1 MEKLYKVLTA
11 SLLAGAM
18 FSSSLT
24 AFAAEGEKKVLA
36 PVQEDIS
43 VESIPVIENDLPF
56 LDVKDGTEAFDAIQ
70 FFSQVG
76 AVQGIRSDYFG
87 VNEPIK
93 RVDTAVVLN
102 RINPLPNAEDVE
114 KATFKDLP
122 ARAVDAVSFLRHYNV
137 VNGKTGTYF
146 GSDLKI
152 TRGEAA
158 IMIYRAYRAKLA
170 EESSPASFTDVTIGK
185 NATWNDVPV
194 EWEPTDKSDKFPD
207 VTGRYTEA
215 VDALVD
221 AGVIS
226 GKSDGKFGTYQNIT
240 RSELVVILYRLHT
253 SIYDIPVGDSTSRE
267 LPSSANGLTIS
278 LDKETYKPSEE
289 LKVTLTN
296 TSDFTQVGIFN
307 DFDLEVKR
315 NGSWKTVP
323 WNPGIDSNQEI
334 IALNAKNG
342 ILHSTVPP
350 YIYFESEKFPIGE
363 YRLVQTFEKVN
374 GSIPSPFAVAAKFK
388 VTE

>member
-1 MEKLYKVLTA
+1 MEKPYKVLTA
-11 SLLAGAM
+11 SLLAGVM

-24 AFAAEGEKKVLA
+24 AFAAEGETKVLA

-93 RVDTAVVLN
+93 RVDAAVVLS

-122 ARAVDAVSFLRHYNV
+122 ARAVHAVSFLRHYNV
-137 VNGKTGTYF
+137 VNGKTDTYF

-158 IMIYRAYRAKLA
+158 IMIYRAYRAKFA

-207 VTGRYTEA
+207 VTDRYAEA

-253 SIYDIPVGDSTSRE
+253 SICDIPVGDSTSRE

-296 TSDFTQVGIFN
+296 TSDFTQVRIFN

-323 WNPGIDSNQEI
+323 WNPEIDSNQEI

-342 ILHSTVPP
+342 ILHSIVPP
-350 YIYFESEKFPIGE
+350 YIYFESGRFPIGE
-363 YRLVQTFEKVN
+363 YRLVQTFQKIN

-388 VTE
+388 ITE